1 MNHVDKLNKLVDNLL
16 VMHGANNFAFIDG
29 ANLHFTYE
37 NLGWKLDYQKLR
49 NYLKKKLSVVV
60 AYYFIGKLQEYED
73 IYTTLESYDYT
84 IKLKDPSPYTTE
96 EEVCP
101 YCRRVIAPEMSRNKC
116 DCDSFLTLQVMSD
129 FDMYNKAVIIT
140 SDGDFDNLVKR
151 LLQRDKLRMVFAPCK
166 AGCSWLLRSAAKG
179 RIAFIDEYRNE
190 LEKI

>member
-1 MNHVDKLNKLVDNLL
+1 LADNLP

-49 NYLKKKLSVVV
+49 NYLKKKLGVVV

-96 EEVCP
+96 EEFCP
-101 YCRRVIAPEMSRNKC
+101 YCRRVIAPKMSKNKC
-116 DCDSFLTLQVMSD
+116 DCDSFLTLQAMSD

-151 LLQRDKLRMVFAPCK
+151 LLQRDKLRMVFSPCK